1 MNHYNH
7 KDVAD
12 DCDKVAFSTIVL
24 ACILSLIGLGVV
36 ICQ

>member
-12 DCDKVAFSTIVL
+12 DCEVL
-24 ACILSLIGLGVV
+24 LTVVFTFFILSSIIGAIIVCL
-36 ICQ
+36 